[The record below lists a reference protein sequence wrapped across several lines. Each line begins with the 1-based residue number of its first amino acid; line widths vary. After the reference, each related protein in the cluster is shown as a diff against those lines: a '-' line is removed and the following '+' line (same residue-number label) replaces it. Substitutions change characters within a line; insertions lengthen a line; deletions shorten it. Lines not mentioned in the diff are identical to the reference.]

1 MRGAGAPPITSLGV
15 HEFLK
20 NEVRLEEADI
30 VGIQV
35 DIPLKKVW
43 VKFVAED
50 LCFDVV
56 QHGRY
61 EFKHGNGEISIV
73 RAQGAGRGSRL
84 VRVFRLPF
92 EVSNLKLSAE
102 LSKYGKV
109 IGGVQDERFDDKHV
123 FKVRTGVRRARVE
136 ISQHIPSYIT
146 VDNQK
151 CLVMYAGQPAT
162 CGICNL
168 PGHLRKQC
176 PEKGKPKSFSAALR
190 GADDGENMDE
200 TEIDCSLYVDQG
212 GYGTA
217 EPTSSGT
224 SPLTQG
230 QPAARGPAGEQQH
243 GTAQQEDGDTP
254 REQRL
259 HLEEAAVETVPTA
272 AAGDGPPGG
281 PSGRPARFVFDSN
294 TLADGALKIMSLNV
308 CTISAQ
314 EKLEAVR
321 HVIRREKADIVCL
334 QEVRAPF
341 LGVPG
346 FKEITNVGTA
356 GRGTAVLVRDNLDM
370 IEERRLPSGRAT
382 AVKVSDVTIVNIYAP
397 AGSQGRQER
406 AKFFTEDL
414 ALLLADLRDQ
424 VVFVGDFNAVI
435 RPQDTT
441 GTAAPCAILRNVV
454 SAMRLEDAWLQLK
467 PEEQGFTYVTNEC
480 SSRLDR
486 LYLSKE
492 LTPGLRGAR
501 LISTAVSDHL
511 ALLVEVEL
519 PAARRAEP
527 DRPHQG
533 QWKLDPALLSSKGF
547 LARLQAVWENWKQKK
562 NQYDDVI
569 TWWEEGKGR
578 LRSFCAARTREVRKD
593 DESLLKFFHDCLA
606 ELHAGRVDNPT
617 NAADE
622 RVAYF
627 KRRIMDVLRR
637 RLLGVAARAKCST
650 PCQDEPPAVHHVAA
664 GIRRIE
670 ANTIESLQ
678 DAAGQVFSGQ
688 AAIEAHVREYFEEV
702 FRELPGESDKPT
714 PLLDAAIE
722 GPVLDDQDNTN
733 LLAEITEAELLEA
746 IKACPRSKSPGE
758 DGLTA
763 ELYLVA
769 WDILGKDM
777 LAAFNTMMQRR
788 QVADSH
794 TKGVMVLIPKVK
806 EPVTVK
812 DFRPVTLLDVDGKIL
827 SRILARR
834 LEKVQDKLLHPL
846 QVRGGG
852 GRTMHAALADIR
864 DCIAVVDTANRQP
877 RTKVGACL
885 VALDIAGA
893 FNNVTHQ
900 VIWEILR
907 RYGVGADFITLIM
920 SMYRKA
926 TTCVRIN
933 GSLTPPFVLG
943 RGVRQGCPLS
953 MVIFNVVMS
962 VLIRVLA
969 CRLRGI
975 SIPDVRGGGA
985 EPCLA
990 VSAYV
995 DDVIAVL
1002 ERPEDAAAL
1011 ATALRDFG
1019 EETGLKV
1026 NNTKSKALPLG
1037 AWGHQVLL
1045 PFPYVQEVKVLGI
1058 VFTASVH
1065 GMAAA
1070 NWTSRVGALRATL
1083 ADARLRAFNIAQRVE
1098 YANTYA
1104 MSLLWHLAQV
1114 IPISMT
1120 TAKDVRKAL
1129 GKFLWAGELLRVPF
1143 EVMILPKA
1151 LGGLGL
1157 HDPLHKSRAMF
1168 VARWMTAERAANV
1181 SLSGGWL
1188 RILGELHPHG
1198 TALPMSVRYMGP
1210 VRDVVAE
1217 GKAPPVLAGKDL
1229 TKAIYNAF
1237 LADAI
1242 AKPRV
1247 CRLNGDADWPLVW
1260 RRVHSAL
1267 LPAAARA
1274 TWFRVAHDVLPT
1286 RARLAAINWVD
1297 SPLCLR
1303 CDDVGDDLLHHLLGC
1318 GRERR
1323 AIWAWAA
1330 TKLSV
1335 LLGLD
1340 PVPPNIVIRP
1350 DFGAPS
1356 RGRQDAAVIILGTM
1370 VHFLASNQKVR
1381 MGDFLAVM
1389 KEEKDRAIQSGDPG
1403 LQQSMKTL

>member
-1 MRGAGAPPITSLGV
+1 MRGYR
-15 HEFLK
+15 
-20 NEVRLEEADI
+20 EV
-30 VGIQV
+30 V
-35 DIPLKKVW
+35 
-43 VKFVAED
+43 
-50 LCFDVV
+50 
-56 QHGRY
+56 
-61 EFKHGNGEISIV
+61 
-73 RAQGAGRGSRL
+73 
-84 VRVFRLPF
+84 
-92 EVSNLKLSAE
+92 
-102 LSKYGKV
+102 
-109 IGGVQDERFDDKHV
+109 
-123 FKVRTGVRRARVE
+123 
-136 ISQHIPSYIT
+136 
-146 VDNQK
+146 
-151 CLVMYAGQPAT
+151 
-162 CGICNL
+162 
-168 PGHLRKQC
+168 
-176 PEKGKPKSFSAALR
+176 
-190 GADDGENMDE
+190 
-200 TEIDCSLYVDQG
+200 
-212 GYGTA
+212 
-217 EPTSSGT
+217 
-224 SPLTQG
+224 
-230 QPAARGPAGEQQH
+230 
-243 GTAQQEDGDTP
+243 
-254 REQRL
+254 
-259 HLEEAAVETVPTA
+259 
-272 AAGDGPPGG
+272 
-281 PSGRPARFVFDSN
+281 
-294 TLADGALKIMSLNV
+294 
-308 CTISAQ
+308 
-314 EKLEAVR
+314 
-321 HVIRREKADIVCL
+321 
-334 QEVRAPF
+334 
-341 LGVPG
+341 
-346 FKEITNVGTA
+346 NVGPA
-356 GRGTAVLVRDNLDM
+356 GRGTALLVKEG
-370 IEERRLPSGRAT
+370 ISVSEEKRLPSGRAT
-382 AVKVSDVTIVNIYAP
+382 SAKVSDITIVNVYAP
-397 AGSQGRQER
+397 AGNQGRHER
-406 AKFFTEDL
+406 VNFFLEDM
-414 ALLLADLRDQ
+414 AVMLADAEKII
-424 VVFVGDFNAVI
+424 VAGDFNAVL
-435 RPQDTT
+435 RAQDTT
-441 GTAAPCAILRNVV
+441 GTAAPCRVLQNVIQGLR
-454 SAMRLEDAWLQLK
+454 LKDAWLRIR
-467 PEEQGFTYVTNEC
+467 PNEPGFTFFSNVC

-486 LYLSKE
+486 VYVSAQLE
-492 LTPGLRGAR
+492 PALRHAR
-501 LISTAVSDHL
+501 TLPNAVSDHH
-511 ALLVEVEL
+511 ALCVEMEVDVSRR
-519 PAARRAEP
+519 PAAEP
-527 DRPHQG
+527 RQG
-533 QWKLDPALLSSKGF
+533 QWKLDPALLNSPLFLPRLRSVWSSWSK
-547 LARLQAVWENWKQKK
+547 RR
-562 NQYDDVI
+562 DSMDVVD
-569 TWWEEGKGR
+569 WWEQGKAK
-578 LRSFCAARTREVRKD
+578 LRSFCAALSREVRKN
-593 DESLLKFFHDCLA
+593 EEQTLKFYHDCLA
-606 ELHAGRVDNPT
+606 ELSAGRVDNPT
-617 NAADE
+617 STADE

-664 GIRRIE
+664 SIRRTE

-688 AAIEAHVREYFEEV
+688 KAIEAHVRQHFEEV
-702 FRELPGESDKPT
+702 FCESPGESDKPT

-722 GPVLDDQDNTN
+722 GPVLDDQDNIN
-733 LLAEITEAELLEA
+733 LLAEVTEAELLEA

-763 ELYLVA
+763 ELYLAA

-777 LAAFNTMMQRR
+777 LAAFNTMLQRR
-788 QVADSH
+788 QVAESH

-806 EPVTVK
+806 EPVMVK

-834 LEKVQDKLLHPL
+834 LEKVQEKLLHPL
-846 QVRGGG
+846 QVRGGR

-893 FNNVTHQ
+893 FNNVTHL

-933 GSLTPPFVLG
+933 GSLTSPFVLG

-953 MVIFNVVMS
+953 MVIFNIVMS

-969 CRLRGI
+969 CRLRGV
-975 SIPDVRGGGA
+975 SIPDVKEDGA

-1011 ATALRDFG
+1011 AAALRDFG

-1037 AWGHQVLL
+1037 AWEQQVPL

-1083 ADARLRAFNIAQRVE
+1083 ADARLRAFNIMQRVE

-1114 IPISMT
+1114 IPISTT
-1120 TAKDVRKAL
+1120 TAKDIRKAL

-1168 VARWMTAERAANV
+1168 TARWMTSERAADA

-1210 VRDVVAE
+1210 VRDVIAE
-1217 GKAPPVLAGKDL
+1217 GKAPPVLVGKDL
-1229 TKAIYNAF
+1229 SKAIYDAL

-1247 CRLNGDADWPLVW
+1247 YRLNGDADWPLVW
-1260 RRVHSAL
+1260 GRVHSPL
-1267 LPAAARA
+1267 LPAAAKA
-1274 TWFRVAHDVLPT
+1274 TWFRVVHDVLPT
-1286 RARLAAINWVD
+1286 RTRLAAIKWVD
-1297 SPLCLR
+1297 SPRCLR
-1303 CDDVGDDLLHHLLGC
+1303 CDGVDDDLLHHLLGC

-1323 AIWAWAA
+1323 AIWAWVS
-1330 TKLSV
+1330 TKLSA
-1335 LLGLD
+1335 LLGLNT
-1340 PVPPNIVIRP
+1340 VPPSIVIRP
-1350 DFGAPS
+1350 DFRATS
-1356 RGRQDAAVIILGTM
+1356 RGHQDAAVIILGTM

-1381 MGDFLAVM
+1381 MGDLLAVM

-1403 LQQSMKTL
+1403 LQLAAKTL